1 LASVFIGRF
10 LLHIEPA
17 ILCGAIAGQ
26 QASTPAIKATEAAA
40 GNSVPVIGYT
50 VTYAI
55 ANVVLPLLGP
65 LFVAA
70 FAAICA

>member
-1 LASVFIGRF
+1 MSLS
-10 LLHIEPA
+10 
-17 ILCGAIAGQ
+17 Q
-26 QASTPAIKATEAAA
+26 TAA

-55 ANVVLPLLGP
+55 ANVLLPLLGP

-70 FAAICA
+70 FAAINLPATAL